1 MKKEKEKI
9 DMKLYNTLTKKV
21 EEFIPNE
28 EGKIKMYTCGP
39 TVYHYQHIGNMR
51 TYIVEDVFEK
61 TFKYLGYDV
70 KRCMNITD
78 VGHLKSD
85 ADTGEDKMV
94 IAMEREH
101 KTSSEI
107 AEFYTNEFKK
117 DCDIL
122 KIKWPEIV
130 VPATSEIDMYIK
142 IIEKLLKEG
151 YAYESNGNIYFDT
164 SKYDDYYKL
173 SGRTREDLQVANRDD
188 VEEDKN
194 KKNKEDFVLWF
205 TNSKFGNQELQW
217 DSPFGRGFPGWHI
230 ECSGISIKYLGEY
243 LDLHF
248 GAEDAVFPHHTNEI
262 AQSEA
267 YLGHKW
273 CNYWVHLSW
282 LLTNNVKMSKS
293 KGHILTASKLKEE
306 GYNPLSYRYLI
317 LNSYYHKQVNFTYE
331 ALDQAESAYI
341 KLLNKINNIDK
352 DGNLNNELFNKYNE
366 KFKEYLS
373 NDLNT
378 SNCLT
383 LLYDLLK
390 DNEVNGTTK
399 LEIIKSFDT
408 VLSLDLID
416 NKDTSIDS
424 DFEKYIMDMIEKRN
438 SAKKNKNYELAD
450 KIRSEL
456 LEKKVTIKDTR
467 EGTIWELIN

>member
-1 MKKEKEKI
+1 MR
-9 DMKLYNTLTKKV
+9 LYNTLTKKI
-21 EEFIPNE
+21 EEFIPHE

-51 TYIVEDVFEK
+51 TYIIEDIFEK

-70 KRCMNITD
+70 KRAMNITD

-85 ADTGEDKMV
+85 GDSGEDKMV

-101 KTSSEI
+101 KTSHEI
-107 AEFYTNEFKK
+107 AKFYTKEFKK
-117 DCDIL
+117 DCYL
-122 KIKWPEIV
+122 VNIKWPEIV
-130 VPATSEIDMYIK
+130 VPATTEVDMYIK
-142 IIEKLLKEG
+142 IIQKLLDDG

-164 SKYDDYYKL
+164 SKSSNYYEL
-173 SGRTREDLQVANRDD
+173 SGRNKDDLIVASRDD
-188 VEEDKN
+188 VTEDDN
-194 KKNKEDFVLWF
+194 KKNATDFVLWF

-217 DSPFGRGFPGWHI
+217 ESPFGRGFPGWHI
-230 ECSGISIKYLGEY
+230 ECSGIAIKYLGEY

-293 KGHILTASKLKEE
+293 KGHILTVSKLKEE
-306 GYNPLSYRYLI
+306 GYNPLSYRFFI

-331 ALDQAESAYI
+331 SLDQAQSAYL
-341 KLLNKINNIDK
+341 KLLNKISNIKDDEEYNDK
-352 DGNLNNELFNKYNE
+352 DFNKYDN

-378 SNCLT
+378 SNTLT

-390 DNEVNGTTK
+390 DDTISSNTK
-399 LEIIKSFDT
+399 LKLIESWDN
-408 VLSLDLID
+408 VLGLDLLKKENLD
-416 NKDTSIDS
+416 EELEEYVK
-424 DFEKYIMDMIEKRN
+424 DMIEKRKE
-438 SAKKNKNYELAD
+438 AKKNKDFELAD
-450 KIRSEL
+450 QIRNEL
-456 LEKKVTIKDTR
+456 LEKEIELKDTR
-467 EGTIWELIN
+467 EGTTWNKL